1 MTEAA
6 EAPAFDAGDSKHHL
20 FWCRKCVAPVRSSG
34 WRGPVTIACA
44 ACGFEEARNIHL
56 SKAPREKIVPALYRD
71 PAPDRA
77 KPQQV
82 LTVDIN
88 AAPAGYDVTTI
99 DVAKLRAAIAKMHAV
114 PEDRKESEWRT
125 TCEFEAAWVAVWL
138 ALQLTLAGDPVGARI
153 ALETAL
159 DAVETSEYRALLLA
173 HLAQHAGAQK
183 APRLAKRWLAAC
195 PAATVATVES
205 EIRAARA
212 MLALAQHD
220 YWRVIDTTGGSVAG
234 DSFVGTSVFLAIAV
248 NVEASDRRG
257 DIVVADAIMRDA
269 RKKNLIESML
279 LYMSAFDLANGGL
292 ARLNRW
298 VQKRDADTSA
308 FATAGALI
316 VIALGWGRI
325 PTDNMVGVVLFGTVL
340 TYAVCWLTFTRRA
353 YTRWKKPF
361 RIGTSALIWAVV
373 VGLGA
378 FVMAR

>member
-1 MTEAA
+1 MRLVQRTRDRDRRPSLEA
-6 EAPAFDAGDSKHHL
+6 L
-20 FWCRKCVAPVRSSG
+20 SG
-34 WRGPVTIACA
+34 LRLVLPRRPRQCA
-44 ACGFEEARNIHL
+44 HER
-56 SKAPREKIVPALYRD
+56 
-71 PAPDRA
+71 
-77 KPQQV
+77 
-82 LTVDIN
+82 
-88 AAPAGYDVTTI
+88 
-99 DVAKLRAAIAKMHAV
+99 
-114 PEDRKESEWRT
+114 
-125 TCEFEAAWVAVWL
+125 
-138 ALQLTLAGDPVGARI
+138 
-153 ALETAL
+153 
-159 DAVETSEYRALLLA
+159 
-173 HLAQHAGAQK
+173 
-183 APRLAKRWLAAC
+183 
-195 PAATVATVES
+195 
-205 EIRAARA
+205 
-212 MLALAQHD
+212 
-220 YWRVIDTTGGSVAG
+220 GSV
-234 DSFVGTSVFLAIAV
+234 IAQLDDED
-248 NVEASDRRG
+248 VEASDRRG

-325 PTDNMVGVVLFGTVL
+325 PTENMFGVVLFGTVL